1 MVCCSDIEIPEGVD
15 PAFLAALPEDIRT
28 EVIRD
33 HMRQQRSQRLIQTSA
48 NLEAAGQAN
57 GEDGAPVVEPLDQ
70 EFLNALPPDLQEEIL
85 AQHERTVRLAQERV
99 ESNNAPPAGSSFF
112 SLSIYVTYSISVTG

>member
-1 MVCCSDIEIPEGVD
+1 M
-15 PAFLAALPEDIRT
+15 AALPEDIRM

-48 NLEAAGQAN
+48 NLEAAGQSN
-57 GEDGAPVVEPLDQ
+57 GEGGVPVVEPLDQ

-85 AQHERTVRLAQERV
+85 AQHERTMRLAQERT
-99 ESNNAPPAGSSFF
+99 ESNSAPPAGFFSFF
-112 SLSIYVTYSISVTG
+112 FFRCIYMYSNSGFNHFFFFFF

>member
-1 MVCCSDIEIPEGVD
+1 MLHKFHYKYSRNFLRYSDIEIPEGVD
-15 PAFLAALPEDIRT
+15 PAFLAALPEDIRM

-48 NLEAAGQAN
+48 NLEAVGQAN
-57 GEDGAPVVEPLDQ
+57 GEVPVVEPLDQ

-85 AQHERTVRLAQERV
+85 AQHERTMRLAQERT
-99 ESNNAPPAGSSFF
+99 ENNSVRPPG
-112 SLSIYVTYSISVTG
+112 